1 MIVLQPHPDGV
12 VLTVRAQPGARR
24 NELRGIHN
32 GALKIGVIQ
41 VAEKGK
47 ANRALR
53 EFLAESLQLN
63 RSQVELLS
71 GETSAQKKFLIR
83 GRTLDE
89 LRDQVHALLPGE
101 SQDTE
106 DVRRG

>member
-1 MIVLQPHPDGV
+1 MIDMQPHPDGV
-12 VLTVRAQPGARR
+12 VLAVRAQPGARR
-24 NELRGIHN
+24 TELRGTHN
-32 GALKIGVIQ
+32 GALKIGVTQ

-53 EFLAESLQLN
+53 EFLAETLQLN

-89 LRDQVHALLPGE
+89 LRDLVHALLPGE
-101 SQDTE
+101 SQDAE
-106 DVRRG
+106 DVRS